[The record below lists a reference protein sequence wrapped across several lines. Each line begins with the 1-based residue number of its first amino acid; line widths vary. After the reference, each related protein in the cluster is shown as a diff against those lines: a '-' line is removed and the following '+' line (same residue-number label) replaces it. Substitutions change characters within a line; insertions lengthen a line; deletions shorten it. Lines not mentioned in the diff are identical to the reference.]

1 MPEDNAAADNE
12 ATVLQPH
19 GREQQV
25 KMEILDMIHG
35 GKDPFAIIYHVAK
48 WLEKVS
54 GGFSFEHS
62 CPKCHSHNIDL
73 YFGPF
78 GPYYICGVCG
88 SESKPEE
95 LV

>member
-1 MPEDNAAADNE
+1 MTDACYNMDTDGLLLQEVFRMDNKSGNE
-12 ATVLQPH
+12 NLN
-19 GREQQV
+19 
-25 KMEILDMIHG
+25 D
-35 GKDPFAIIYHVAK
+35 D

-78 GPYYICGVCG
+78 GPYYICGACG
-88 SESKPEE
+88 AESKPEE
-95 LV
+95 LE